1 MAGCKRVPGIVRCCC
16 GVGCAACWFVIGIW
30 AFFFLGTLALLFWKG
45 RQGNVGHFDDSKHLE
60 YAKTL
65 AITWGI
71 YVFITIAC
79 GINLFYRLKHPF
91 PPEEDPNKKDQFSA
105 IGREEG
111 DTTLIETR

>member
-1 MAGCKRVPGIVRCCC
+1 MAVPGIVRCCC

-30 AFFFLGTLALLFWKG
+30 AFFFLGVLGLLFWKG
-45 RQGNVGHFDDSKHLE
+45 RQGNIGHFDKTKNLD
-60 YAKTL
+60 YAKTI

-71 YVFITIAC
+71 YVALTILC

-91 PPEEDPNKKDQFSA
+91 PSEEDPNKKDQFSA

-111 DTTLIETR
+111 DTTLIETK